1 MKMTPNKTGGK
12 VLAACLAALQLLTLA
27 APVSAAG
34 GATVP
39 DKAVAGKSNVDP
51 GFVYGSKAVDYI
63 AGQDYYY
70 LENQY
75 IKTLIGTTKAPND
88 KQGPMSNGAIMD
100 AVTQEAKRENLDWT
114 QFVLSSKM
122 NGTWQT
128 GKKAFDLNELE
139 VKGNTVVGKGASE
152 AAPSIQGEV
161 TYSILENTPLI
172 QMQVKLTNT
181 GAEDYTGYFEYLVDP
196 DESNEDDTYVPG
208 VGWTTSTINT
218 VLTNHEW
225 TENYMFEGY
234 ASK

>member
-88 KQGPMSNGAIMD
+88 KQGPMSRKPSGK
-100 AVTQEAKRENLDWT
+100 TWT
-114 QFVLSSKM
+114 GRSLFSHPK
-122 NGTWQT
+122 
-128 GKKAFDLNELE
+128 
-139 VKGNTVVGKGASE
+139 
-152 AAPSIQGEV
+152 
-161 TYSILENTPLI
+161 
-172 QMQVKLTNT
+172 
-181 GAEDYTGYFEYLVDP
+181 
-196 DESNEDDTYVPG
+196 
-208 VGWTTSTINT
+208 
-218 VLTNHEW
+218 
-225 TENYMFEGY
+225 
-234 ASK
+234 

>member
-75 IKTLIGTTKAPND
+75 IKALIGTTKAPND

-114 QFVLSSKM
+114 QFFLDSQMSGKWDM
-122 NGTWQT
+122 
-128 GKKAFDLNELE
+128 GKKVLDLNE
-139 VKGNTVVGKGASE
+139 
-152 AAPSIQGEV
+152 
-161 TYSILENTPLI
+161 
-172 QMQVKLTNT
+172 
-181 GAEDYTGYFEYLVDP
+181 
-196 DESNEDDTYVPG
+196 
-208 VGWTTSTINT
+208 
-218 VLTNHEW
+218 
-225 TENYMFEGY
+225 
-234 ASK
+234 